1 MSGLGGASSVVTPF
15 LVLTFALAASVC
27 VVVLVALALALSRT
41 PTIDLASDLGLRL
54 VLVVGGAVPA
64 AIVALYLVASL
75 LAASALAAPA
85 AASVSVDVIGHQWWW
100 EFRYGDVAT
109 ANELHIPVGERIE
122 LRLISADVIHSFW
135 VPDLQGKTDALPSQ
149 TNRMWL
155 LAERA
160 GRYDGVCAE
169 FCGVQHAWMRLVVVA
184 EPRSDFDR
192 WLARQGE
199 PRRSGSGVAAE
210 GERMFDT
217 HVCASCHTIRGS
229 AANGKVGPDLT
240 HLASRSL
247 LGAGVLPNNTG
258 TLRAWLA
265 DPAHFKPGVLM
276 PNVSLSDTELDALVA
291 YLGSLD

>member
-1 MSGLGGASSVVTPF
+1 MLASRSASSHCCSFEAARERTGRGVLGGHAEPQVGRVPAGI
-15 LVLTFALAASVC
+15 ALAASVC

-64 AIVALYLVASL
+64 AIVAVYLVASL

-85 AASVSVDVIGHQWWW
+85 AASVSVAVIGHQWWW

-155 LAERA
+155 LTEKA

-184 EPRSDFDR
+184 VVHVPENRAGAVRPVDALDVQPQAGFLHD
-192 WLARQGE
+192 ARQ
-199 PRRSGSGVAAE
+199 PVR
-210 GERMFDT
+210 
-217 HVCASCHTIRGS
+217 
-229 AANGKVGPDLT
+229 
-240 HLASRSL
+240 HLAHV
-247 LGAGVLPNNTG
+247 AEQTG
-258 TLRAWLA
+258 PHGDMIPGHQSMGLIGPQDA
-265 DPAHFKPGVLM
+265 D
-276 PNVSLSDTELDALVA
+276 LVRQ
-291 YLGSLD
+291 